1 MTYRQVVSYGMIA
14 GLRLDEIMRTPP
26 GMVIDLYL
34 YRRDYDDQQHMLVR
48 KKKEEMP

>member
-14 GLRLDEIMRTPP
+14 GLSLEEIMRTPP

-34 YRRDYDDQQHMLVR
+34 YRRDYDDEQHMLTR
-48 KKKEEMP
+48 KKKEATL

>member
-26 GMVIDLYL
+26 GMIIDLYL
-34 YRRDYDDQQHMLVR
+34 YRRGYDDEQHMLTR
-48 KKKEEMP
+48 KKKEATL